1 MLFYK
6 ERIDKFYQIY
16 WRKSNTVHYSIL

>member
-6 ERIDKFYQIY
+6 ERIDKFYPIY